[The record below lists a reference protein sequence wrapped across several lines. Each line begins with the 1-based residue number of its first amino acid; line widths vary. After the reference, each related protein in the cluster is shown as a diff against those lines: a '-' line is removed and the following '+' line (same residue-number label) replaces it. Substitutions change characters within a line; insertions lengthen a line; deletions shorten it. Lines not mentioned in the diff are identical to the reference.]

1 MKNINDHCRYGN
13 VNDHQYLI
21 WRISYNAWIKP
32 CHCVNSVAVSIPS
45 FASVD
50 IKDILE
56 ILLIHW
62 RNPLKRKVFTE
73 LAAVVWID
81 PVNVVDGINEVTH
94 CAASIASNAM
104 KVVLRK

>member
-1 MKNINDHCRYGN
+1 MKNINDHCHYGN

-32 CHCVNSVAVSIPS
+32 CHHVDSVAISIPS

-62 RNPLKRKVFTE
+62 RNH
-73 LAAVVWID
+73 LALSSFSRI
-81 PVNVVDGINEVTH
+81 
-94 CAASIASNAM
+94 
-104 KVVLRK
+104 